1 VTVLS
6 FIGFALALVG
16 LPLAIGIPISV
27 RVYGP
32 PARSVPVFR
41 SVAKIA
47 LAVGVIGA
55 LLALVGWATGHFP
68 AERRTE
74 APLGVKRQF
83 RVTTSLSEP
92 R

>member
-1 VTVLS
+1 VQTLS
-6 FIGFALALVG
+6 VIGFVLALLG

-32 PARSVPVFR
+32 PARSVPVFK

-55 LLALVGWATGHFP
+55 LLALVGWATGNGP
-68 AERRTE
+68 T
-74 APLGVKRQF
+74 
-83 RVTTSLSEP
+83 
-92 R
+92 